1 MLDIFNHFTP
11 RTFFAKLESL
21 IPGHPV
27 LTAFPRLPAL
37 LDLDAR
43 LRLLDEF
50 PGLRQ
55 ILSLAN
61 PPIELL
67 AGPDRTP
74 DLARQ
79 ANDLLADVCRR
90 HPDRFPGFVAALP
103 LNNVEASVAE
113 AKRAVTELGARGVQM
128 FTNVNGAP
136 LSAPELRPLFATMA
150 AFDLPVWVHPIR
162 GPQTADYASEAMS
175 EDEIWFMFGWPYET
189 TACMTRL
196 IYSGLFDAHP
206 NLKIVAHHMGG
217 MIPFFSGKIK
227 LGFSQIFFGTRED
240 NPLAAK
246 CGLKRHPLDY
256 FKMLHADTA
265 LSGEVHSLRCGHA
278 FFGTSHSLFATDA
291 PFDAEKG
298 RGLIRDTIASIRAL
312 GLPQHETEAIF
323 EGNARA
329 LLKLDAART

>member
-1 MLDIFNHFTP
+1 MLDVFNHFTP
-11 RTFFAKLESL
+11 RAFFSRLEKL

-27 LTAFPRLPAL
+27 LSAFPQLPAL

-43 LRLLDEF
+43 LRLVDEF
-50 PGLRQ
+50 PGLQQ

-67 AGPDRTP
+67 AGRDKTP
-74 DLARQ
+74 ELARE

-90 HPDRFPGFVAALP
+90 HPDRFPSFVAALP

-113 AKRAVTELGARGVQM
+113 AERAITQLGARGVQM
-128 FTNVNGAP
+128 YTNVKGVP
-136 LSAPELRPLFATMA
+136 LSAAEYRPVFAIMA
-150 AFDLPVWVHPIR
+150 NFDLPVWIHPIR
-162 GPQTADYASEAMS
+162 GPQTPDYASETAS

-196 IYSGLFDAHP
+196 VYAGLFDEYP
-206 NLKIVAHHMGG
+206 DLKIIAHHMGG

-227 LGFSQIFFGTRED
+227 LGFNQIFYGTDQE

-246 CGLKRHPLDY
+246 RGLKRHPLDY
-256 FKMLHADTA
+256 FKLLYADTA
-265 LSGEVHSLRCGHA
+265 LGAEVHALRCGHA
-278 FFGTSHSLFATDA
+278 FFGTSHALFATDA

-298 RGLIRDTIASIRAL
+298 RGLIRDTIASIKAL
-312 GLPQHETEAIF
+312 GLSPRETQAIF
-323 EGNARA
+323 ESNTRA
-329 LLKLDAART
+329 LLRLDATGK

>member
-1 MLDIFNHFTP
+1 MLDVFTHFTP
-11 RTFFAKLESL
+11 QAFFTRMELL

-27 LTAFPRLPAL
+27 LKAFPQLPTL

-43 LRLLDEF
+43 LRLLDAF
-50 PGLRQ
+50 PGVQQ

-67 AGPDRTP
+67 GAPDQTP
-74 DLARQ
+74 ALARE

-90 HPDRFPGFVAALP
+90 HPERFPGFVAALP

-113 AKRAVTELGARGVQM
+113 AKRAMTQLGARGVQM
-128 FTNVNGAP
+128 FTNVNGVP

-150 AFDLPVWVHPIR
+150 ELDLPVWVHPIR
-162 GPQTADYASEAMS
+162 GAQTPDYSSEVIS

-196 IYSGLFDAHP
+196 IFSGIFDEFP
-206 NLKIVAHHMGG
+206 TLKIISHHMGG

-227 LGFSQIFFGTRED
+227 LGFSQIFFGSPSE
-240 NPLAAK
+240 NPMAVRR
-246 CGLKRHPLDY
+246 GLRRAPIEY
-256 FKMLHADTA
+256 FKMLYADTA
-265 LSGEVHSLRCGHA
+265 LNGEVDALRCGHA
-278 FFGTSHSLFATDA
+278 FFGTAHSLFATDA
-291 PFDAEKG
+291 PFDSEKG
-298 RGLIRDTIASIRAL
+298 RGLLRDTIASVEAL
-312 GLPQHETEAIF
+312 GLPADEKHAIY

-329 LLKLDAART
+329 LLKLNARN